1 MKINPSNSIMNNI
14 LDNIST
20 QNKMSVNAISTG
32 ISSLDNLVGGWKPC
46 VSIVS
51 ARPGMGLTAFA
62 LTQLRQVLSNLTE
75 NEVVIY
81 VADKESSTALMQRLL
96 SIATQLD
103 LATIQKGKLNKE
115 EFDKVLKEP
124 LTRQLKDKKVVFLNS
139 NTPTVYEIRHLVHSL
154 KKEGKKPVMVFV
166 DSLLSLVDRIRFR
179 SQDMEQVMLDLNLLS
194 EEYELPVLCTMPL
207 GRQVEYRDSKYPRL
221 SDLDAKMVNIASSV
235 FFLLR
240 PEYYEVIELP
250 EEETGEAHLIIA
262 KNEGPLDTIKLN
274 LKRKS
279 LTFLEANLNSYNNL
293 TSS

>member
-1 MKINPSNSIMNNI
+1 MKINPSNTIMNNI
-14 LDNIST
+14 LENIST
-20 QNKMSVNAISTG
+20 QNKMSVNAKSTG
-32 ISSLDNLVGGWKPC
+32 ISSLDNLMGGWKPG

-62 LTQLRQVLSNLTE
+62 LTQVSQVLSNLKE
-75 NEVVIY
+75 NEIVIY

-96 SIATQLD
+96 SIATQVD
-103 LATIQKGKLNKE
+103 LATIQNGKLNKQE
-115 EFDKVLKEP
+115 YDKVLKEP
-124 LTRQLKDKKVVFLNS
+124 LTRQLKDNKVVFLNS
-139 NTPTVYEIRHLVHSL
+139 NTPTVYAIRHLVHSL

-179 SQDMEQVMLDLNLLS
+179 SQDIEQVMLDLNLLS
-194 EEYELPVLCTMPL
+194 EEYELPFLCTMPL

-221 SDLDAKMVNIASSV
+221 GDLDAKMVNIASSV
-235 FFLLR
+235 FFILR

-250 EEETGEAHLIIA
+250 EEESGEAHLIIA

-274 LKRKS
+274 LKRKN
-279 LTFLEANLNSYNNL
+279 LTFFEANLNSYNNL

>member
-1 MKINPSNSIMNNI
+1 
-14 LDNIST
+14 
-20 QNKMSVNAISTG
+20 MSLNAISTG
-32 ISSLDNLVGGWKPC
+32 ISSLDNLMGGWKPG

-62 LTQLRQVLSNLTE
+62 LTQLSQLLSKLKE

-81 VADKESSTALMQRLL
+81 VADKESTTVLMQRLL
-96 SIATQLD
+96 SIATQVN
-103 LATIQKGKLNKE
+103 LATIQNGKLNKE
-115 EFDKVLKEP
+115 EYDNLLKTP
-124 LTRQLKDKKVVFLNS
+124 LTRQLKDNKVVFLNS
-139 NTPTVYEIRHLVHSL
+139 NTPTVYAIRHLVYSL

-194 EEYELPVLCTMPL
+194 EEYEVPVFCTMPL

-221 SDLDAKMVNIASSV
+221 SDLDAKMVNIACSV

-250 EEETGEAHLIIA
+250 EEEAGEAHLIIA
-262 KNEGPLDTIKLN
+262 KNEGPLDTVKLTLN
-274 LKRKS
+274 RKC
-279 LTFLEANLNSYNNL
+279 LTFTEAKPIFN
-293 TSS
+293 